1 MKRLFA
7 VAFLSLTCL
16 LFPSR
21 MEAGHFGLTGGIN
34 FLGIRNLNM
43 ESAIGYSAGVTYK
56 FNLPVGFAIQPS
68 LLYHSKASKSEGGQ
82 LNADLRVDYLELPV
96 SFQWGPDL
104 LFFRPFLDVSPYLGY
119 GLNHDFNFKEYDVP
133 DSSTAIVKDSWSLV
147 NRLEYGLGLG
157 AGLEVWKFQFV
168 CRYNWNFGS
177 LLSPEGKLNAPALL
191 KKGLGE
197 ENFGGVTLSL
207 SLLF

>member
-1 MKRLFA
+1 
-7 VAFLSLTCL
+7 
-16 LFPSR
+16 
-21 MEAGHFGLTGGIN
+21 
-34 FLGIRNLNM
+34 M
-43 ESAIGYSAGVTYK
+43 ESAIGYSAGFTYK

-82 LNADLRVDYLELPV
+82 FNADLRVDYLELPV

-119 GLNHDFNFKEYDVP
+119 GLNHDLNFKEYDVP

-157 AGLEVWKFQFV
+157 AVWCGVYPNPDVLPKVKEVLGMPSNIVPLNIIPIGYPAENPEPKDKWKPENIH
-168 CRYNWNFGS
+168 YNKW
-177 LLSPEGKLNAPALL
+177 
-191 KKGLGE
+191 
-197 ENFGGVTLSL
+197 
-207 SLLF
+207 